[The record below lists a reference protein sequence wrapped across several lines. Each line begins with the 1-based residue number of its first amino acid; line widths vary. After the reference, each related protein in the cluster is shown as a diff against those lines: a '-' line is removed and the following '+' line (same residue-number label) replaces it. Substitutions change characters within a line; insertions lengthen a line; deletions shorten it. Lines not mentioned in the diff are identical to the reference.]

1 MSILL
6 VSKSRDMTP
15 VKDSLLRQDPN
26 LDVEI
31 WPDVASKERVN
42 FAVSWKQPDNVF
54 NQYPNLKVIS
64 SLGAGVDHL
73 LEDKSVPSDVEI
85 TRVVAPSLTSDMSDY
100 VMTAVL
106 NFFRHTH
113 KFYKQQQKTEWNMIL
128 TRDRNEVTVGI
139 MGLGELGER
148 AAKDLRDLGFRVNGW
163 ARSKKEIEGV
173 QTFTKDQKES
183 FLRATNIVVCLLPL
197 TDETE
202 DILDLDLF
210 KKLKKPAHVIN
221 VGRGDHLV
229 EEDLIYALDADI
241 LDSATLDVFRK
252 EPLPASHAFWGREN
266 IIVTPHIASVSDPD
280 EAAVLL
286 VENYKRMLSGME
298 LKNRVDVSRG
308 Y

>member
-6 VSKSRDMTP
+6 VSKSRDMAP
-15 VKDSLLRQDPN
+15 VKDALLRQDSN

-31 WPDVASKERVN
+31 WPHIASKQRVN

-54 NQYPNLKVIS
+54 NQLPNLKVVS

-73 LEDKSVPSDVEI
+73 IDDPSISSDVII
-85 TRVVAPSLTSDMSDY
+85 TRVVAPSLTGDMSDY

-106 NFFRHTH
+106 NYFRHTH
-113 KFYKQQQKTEWNMIL
+113 TFYKQQQNTEWNMIL
-128 TRDRNEVTVGI
+128 TRDKKEVTVGV
-139 MGLGELGER
+139 MGLGELGEQ

-173 QTFTKDQKES
+173 QTFTAEQKDD
-183 FLRATNIVVCLLPL
+183 FLQATNIVVCLLPL
-197 TDETE
+197 TDQTE
-202 DILDLDLF
+202 DILDLELF

-241 LDSATLDVFRK
+241 LESATLDVFRK
-252 EPLPASHAFWGREN
+252 EPLPESHAFWNREN

-298 LKNRVDVSRG
+298 LKNRVDLDCG